1 MVTIVHEF
9 LSFVRSFFATENP
22 INEIHKLI
30 TAIFFFSLALFFSSI
45 RYCDAK
51 TRVVNW
57 KRYVQYL
64 GEEKMHTFFPASR
77 KMVKSSL
84 KKKDL
89 HNMKNQLFFHPS
101 QSIESLFYLF
111 LKCYVRTFI
120 QSASAFIIE
129 RYVNV
134 IALCVTALKL
144 FCSHLIHKTKNEI
157 N

>member
-22 INEIHKLI
+22 INEKHKLI

-77 KMVKSSL
+77 KMVKSYL
-84 KKKDL
+84 KKKTFTTWRI
-89 HNMKNQLFFHPS
+89 NFFS
-101 QSIESLFYLF
+101 TQVNRLKVFFTSFWNVMFARSFKARLLSL
-111 LKCYVRTFI
+111 
-120 QSASAFIIE
+120 S
-129 RYVNV
+129 NV
-134 IALCVTALKL
+134 MWTWLPFV
-144 FCSHLIHKTKNEI
+144 
-157 N
+157 